1 MPNSNFIIENIINI
15 IPSVLLYAELHFRFK
30 WSWSAYYLREPEI
43 LADLPYRVEPGT
55 DIPVLLLIKDS
66 HQFPITL
73 REIKVKLYK
82 SNELLKTKN
91 IKYVYKEVFFY
102 F

>member
-1 MPNSNFIIENIINI
+1 MPYSDFIIENIISI

-30 WSWSAYYLREPEI
+30 WSHSRYYLREPEI
-43 LADLPYRVEPGT
+43 LADLPYRVEPDT
-55 DIPVLLLIKDS
+55 SIPILLLIKDS

-73 REIKVKLYK
+73 HEVEVRIYK
-82 SNELLKTKN
+82 SNELAKTN
-91 IKYVYKEVFFY
+91 NFIY